1 MRYFLSFFLLIIGFS
16 GCVQNV
22 SPWQKATLSKDVMRE
37 DGGNPYRTKFNE
49 HIFISKEGAK
59 GGGGVSGGG
68 CGCR

>member
-1 MRYFLSFFLLIIGFS
+1 MRYLLLFLFLLFWV
-16 GCVQNV
+16 GCSVKV
-22 SPWQKATLSKDVMRE
+22 SPWQKGRLAKETMRE

>member
-1 MRYFLSFFLLIIGFS
+1 MRYLISLSLLLLLS
-16 GCVQNV
+16 GCSVKV
-22 SPWQKATLSKDVMRE
+22 SPWQKGILAKDTMRE